1 VIVDFLTFN
10 FISAVHFLCR
20 KENEPKEN
28 AASVSSLKPEGRK
41 TPILG
46 LKFE

>member
-1 VIVDFLTFN
+1 MDIMLCSLN
-10 FISAVHFLCR
+10 KLSVHFLCR